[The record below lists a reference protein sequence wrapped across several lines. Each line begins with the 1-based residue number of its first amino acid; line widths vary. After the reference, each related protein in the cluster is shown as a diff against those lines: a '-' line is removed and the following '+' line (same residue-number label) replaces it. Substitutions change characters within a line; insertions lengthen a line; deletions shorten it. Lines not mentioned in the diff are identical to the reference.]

1 MDPSRAGIPSACFEG
16 QEVDQDT
23 QAYRAWS
30 RGKSR
35 KERTRSNWAG
45 VNSQIESGIPIATDT
60 PFDLDGLDT
69 QAGIGIGGIEHNQ
82 VDSKV

>member
-1 MDPSRAGIPSACFEG
+1 MDPSRAEIPSACFEG
-16 QEVDQDT
+16 QGVDQDT
-23 QAYRAWS
+23 QACRAWF

-35 KERTRSNWAG
+35 MERIRSSWVG
-45 VNSQIESGIPIATDT
+45 VHSQVESGIQVVTDT
-60 PFDLDGLDT
+60 PFELDGLDT